1 MLFPRLPRA
10 FARKFH
16 KTENKKERTIQG
28 QFLIPVPAGSV
39 ISESYPTRVTHGQ
52 VMLSHNGTKV
62 LAPVNGVATLT
73 ADQKFFQ
80 IKQDGSWSTNSIY
93 QFQSYDFS
101 TLIDAFDEGALASL
115 DIQDM
120 PLKDYFLKYKSNSNF
135 QIVLSPFSRYQ
146 HLDFEEMIL
155 TSMKEAYVSFIELLK
170 TIFPKVEVT
179 NFFEIPTLKFE
190 HPNGIPEYFLHK
202 QFQWDVTKA
211 KKALQSNS
219 VLYLGAETIY
229 HILRKLYFGEPFTK
243 RHLAVFL
250 VDRKGRMDL
259 EPRQFFLTN
268 GQSLAFI
275 PNNMDKRYKIASFD
289 TVFEAIQ
296 PMDVNS
302 LGYFNIYDH
311 YSITLYEKLPA
322 VRKEFSCID
331 CMECNHYCPTQTNPF
346 QLIKGKIEEFDK
358 DKCVSCGICTVYCP
372 SGIDIRKRIEEVV

>member
-16 KTENKKERTIQG
+16 KTENKRERTIQG
-28 QFLIPVPAGSV
+28 QFLIPVPTGSE
-39 ISESYPTRVTHGQ
+39 ITDSYPTRVTHGQ

-80 IKQDGSWSTNSIY
+80 IKQDGSWSTSSIY
-93 QFQSYDFS
+93 QFKSYDFS
-101 TLIDAFDEGALASL
+101 SLINAFDEGALASL
-115 DIQDM
+115 DIVEM
-120 PLKDYFLKYKSNSNF
+120 PLKDYFLKFKSNPSI

-155 TSMKEAYVSFIELLK
+155 TSMKEAYSSFIELLK
-170 TIFPKVEVT
+170 TTFPKVEVK

-202 QFQWDVTKA
+202 QFQWDVKKA
-211 KKALQSNS
+211 KKSLQSNEI
-219 VLYLGAETIY
+219 LYLGAETIY

-275 PNNMDKRYKIASFD
+275 PANLDKRYKIASFD

-302 LGYFNIYDH
+302 LGYFNIYEH
-311 YSITLYEKLPA
+311 YAITLYEKLPA

-331 CMECNHYCPTQTNPF
+331 CLECNQYCPTQANPF

-358 DKCVSCGICTVYCP
+358 EKCVSCGICTVYCP
-372 SGIDIRKRIEEVV
+372 AGIDIRKRIEEVV